1 MILAYMMSSV
11 AVITFF
17 WQASGNATK
26 NLGYLF
32 AAYAAV
38 WLILLG
44 YLISI
49 ARRQNRLDR
58 EIALLQQMKEEV

>member
-1 MILAYMMSSV
+1 MTSAFMINSFAMIGFLLQ
-11 AVITFF
+11 TG
-17 WQASGNATK
+17 SGANK

-32 AAYAAV
+32 AAYAVV

-44 YLISI
+44 YLVSI

-58 EIALLQQMKEEV
+58 EVALLQQMKEEA